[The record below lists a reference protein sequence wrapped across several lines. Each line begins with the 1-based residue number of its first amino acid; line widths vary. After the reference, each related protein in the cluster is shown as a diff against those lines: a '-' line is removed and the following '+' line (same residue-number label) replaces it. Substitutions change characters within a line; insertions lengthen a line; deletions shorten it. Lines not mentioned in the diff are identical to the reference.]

1 METGFYLLI
10 CGGGTVDNRSQP
22 MPYTSNNNSNNGHGL
37 DTISNDHILVPAL
50 QRFLTFSSLQMSI
63 SNTGRQQQFLHPS
76 QVPPS
81 AASQPHN
88 HSLLLAAGS
97 TWLFLFMIWGDM
109 MTDAYF
115 SDVAFSGLPLSRCL
129 LLFISLSSNPPSFFF
144 SSVAFHRF
152 SSSYETKK
160 KGYLFLYSFFWCQ
173 SFLLYF
179 KESGRCR
186 SFFVMP
192 TINNIRNS

>member
-63 SNTGRQQQFLHPS
+63 SNTGQQQQFLHPS

-88 HSLLLAAGS
+88 HSLLSAAGS
-97 TWLFLFMIWGDM
+97 TF
-109 MTDAYF
+109 F
-115 SDVAFSGLPLSRCL
+115 SWSRVTLWTMLTSLLPPSLSRCL
-129 LLFISLSSNPPSFFF
+129 LLFISLSSNPPSFPLHRI
-144 SSVAFHRF
+144 AFHPTTRPKKRLSFYTFFLGASGF
-152 SSSYETKK
+152 S
-160 KGYLFLYSFFWCQ
+160 F
-173 SFLLYF
+173 YF
-179 KESGRCR
+179 
-186 SFFVMP
+186 
-192 TINNIRNS
+192 